1 MIKASK
7 MVLEI
12 KIDLVCKDRK
22 STFLA
27 QKKLNFWVE
36 ASLQKLNTEM
46 CTEINNNIILNNNK
60 VPLSVVQINIE
71 LPIHSFTFL
80 TIYKTP
86 KSGHEILKCT

>member
-27 QKKLNFWVE
+27 QKKN
-36 ASLQKLNTEM
+36 
-46 CTEINNNIILNNNK
+46 
-60 VPLSVVQINIE
+60 
-71 LPIHSFTFL
+71 
-80 TIYKTP
+80 
-86 KSGHEILKCT
+86 

>member
-46 CTEINNNIILNNNK
+46 CTRYATLIQVYLIFFNHQFKIL
-60 VPLSVVQINIE
+60 S
-71 LPIHSFTFL
+71 TF
-80 TIYKTP
+80 
-86 KSGHEILKCT
+86 

>member
-27 QKKLNFWVE
+27 QKKIKFLGRSITAEVKYRNVH
-36 ASLQKLNTEM
+36 QVCYINTG
-46 CTEINNNIILNNNK
+46 IFDI
-60 VPLSVVQINIE
+60 
-71 LPIHSFTFL
+71 F
-80 TIYKTP
+80 
-86 KSGHEILKCT
+86 